1 MTRGL
6 SKQNTASE
14 STGKKPSKDNSA
26 QAGKSPNVTGGK
38 KGKKVKHQLIC
49 HACDVKTESLVS
61 LEYHV
66 NNWHTNIKWICEHDG
81 CWHLFSTRQIF
92 VSHVK

>member
-38 KGKKVKHQLIC
+38 KGKKVKHQLIFM
-49 HACDVKTESLVS
+49 
-61 LEYHV
+61 HV
-66 NNWHTNIKWICEHDG
+66 MSKQN
-81 CWHLFSTRQIF
+81 HL
-92 VSHVK
+92 